1 MKTYFFKTALVLSLC
16 LMGSKAALAQQSQAF
31 SLREAVDYAT
41 KNHVNVKNAQLDL
54 MTAVARIGE
63 IKAIGLP
70 QVNGNINWTDNLL
83 VPRFFIP
90 ARTFDPNAPEG
101 EVVAAKFG
109 VKYSANTGIS
119 LSQLL
124 FDGSYL
130 LGLKASQVY
139 KDLAQKNLSAS
150 KITVA
155 ENVAKAYYAVLVNE
169 ERLKLLDINVSRLDS
184 LYKETKA
191 LNGQGFVEKIDVDR
205 LAVQLNNLKTERQN
219 IERLQ
224 ELSLYLLKFQ
234 MSYKLNEPI
243 ALSDKLSS
251 IDLNDLSAL
260 DVPSTFDYKNRIEY
274 STLLTQAKLAEMD
287 VKNQQVGYYPR
298 VLLSGSSGFST
309 GTDKFNIFSRPWFNA
324 TSIGLIVQIPIF
336 DGFGRKYKIQ
346 QSRYSLEKIRQSTS
360 YLQESIDLQIKSAQL
375 QLRNNW
381 ETLQEQKKNM
391 ELAKE
396 IVRVSKIKYKEG
408 VGTNL
413 EVVNAEASYK
423 EAQTNYYS
431 TLYNAI
437 VAKVDLDKATG
448 RLYVE

>member
-1 MKTYFFKTALVLSLC
+1 MKTYFSKTILLLSLC
-16 LMGSKAALAQQSQAF
+16 GLSMGTTLAQQAQTF
-31 SLREAVDYAT
+31 SLREAVEYAT

-54 MTAVARIGE
+54 MSAVARIGE

-90 ARTFDPNAPEG
+90 ARTFDPSAPEG

-109 VKYSANTGIS
+109 VKYSANAGVS

-139 KDLAQKNLSAS
+139 KELAQKNVSAS

-155 ENVAKAYYAVLVNE
+155 ENVAKAYYGVLVNE
-169 ERLKLLDINVSRLDS
+169 ERLKLLDINVARLDS
-184 LYKETKA
+184 LFKDTKA
-191 LNGQGFVEKIDVDR
+191 LNKQGFVEKIDVDR
-205 LAVQLNNLKTERQN
+205 LEVQLNNLKTERQN

-224 ELSLYLLKFQ
+224 ELGLYLLKFQ
-234 MSYKLNEPI
+234 MSYKLNDPI
-243 ALSDKLSS
+243 LLTDKLASVE
-251 IDLNDLSAL
+251 LNDLNSL
-260 DVPSTFDYKNRIEY
+260 DVPANFDYKNRIEY
-274 STLLTQAKLAEMD
+274 STLMTQTKLAEMD
-287 VKNQQVGYYPR
+287 VKNQQMGYYPR

-309 GTDKFNIFSRPWFNA
+309 GNDNFNIFSRKWFNA
-324 TSIGLIVQIPIF
+324 TSIGLVVQVPIF

-346 QSRYSLEKIRQSTS
+346 QSRYTLDKIRQSTAFV
-360 YLQESIDLQIKSAQL
+360 QESIDLQIKSAQL

-391 ELAKE
+391 ELARE

-413 EVVNAEASYK
+413 EVVNAESSYK
-423 EAQTNYYS
+423 EAQTNYYT

-437 VAKVDLDKATG
+437 VAKVELDKATG
-448 RLYVE
+448 RLFVE